1 MKKSGKTLSAVFI
14 VTILFSTNPA
24 FPTGDVL
31 LFENFEGGQVPPE
44 GWDSVVTVAGHTW
57 QIEHRAGY
65 YVDGMY
71 SAICPWQSSQTQD
84 EWLIAPA
91 ENLSDYSGVLL
102 TFYWYGSTYFANRAN
117 LYVMAS
123 TDGSNYTAVW
133 EIPYDPEGDGSHD
146 WTFQAVDLGA
156 YGGSPNVYIAFRYYG
171 KNGDSVI
178 IDVITLTAGTLS
190 VEPSSFGRI
199 KTLYR

>member
-1 MKKSGKTLSAVFI
+1 MRIPIKLVFTTVIVFI
-14 VTILFSTNPA
+14 SCGSVTA
-24 FPTGDVL
+24 FATGGVL

-44 GWDSVVTVAGHTW
+44 GWDSVVTVPDYTW
-57 QIEHRAGY
+57 QIEHRVGY
-65 YVDGMY
+65 YVDGIY

-84 EWLIAPA
+84 EWLIAPVVD
-91 ENLSDYSGVLL
+91 LSGYSGASL
-102 TFYWYGSTYFANRAN
+102 TFYWYGSTYFADRAN

-123 TDGSNYTAVW
+123 TDGSNYAAVW

-146 WTFQAVDLGA
+146 WTFQTVDLGA

-178 IDVITLTAGTLS
+178 IDIVTLTGGTLS
-190 VEPSSFGRI
+190 VEPSSFGKI
-199 KTLYR
+199 KTMYR